1 MKVVWSIFPFE
12 WKAVRFGIYLNYD
25 QPYSKKQRRNR
36 IRSRIEKGIHA
47 NVDSALINERS
58 IVTQSKSISF
68 ILIIL
73 WFIYPLLLEN
83 VHVIKFLKIKNY
95 YYYFL
100 TRKTGKNLFN
110 FEKLY
115 REIRFFMSIIF
126 FYNFNRLY
134 FTFELKLKLNEIEKL
149 LSM

>member
-36 IRSRIEKGIHA
+36 IRSWTEKGIHV
-47 NVDSALINERS
+47 NVDSALINWEINYYS
-58 IVTQSKSISF
+58 IEINFIFYYINKILYF
-68 ILIIL
+68 IILIIL

-83 VHVIKFLKIKNY
+83 VHVIMSLKFLKIKNY

-110 FEKLY
+110 FEKL
-115 REIRFFMSIIF
+115 
-126 FYNFNRLY
+126 N
-134 FTFELKLKLNEIEKL
+134 K
-149 LSM
+149 